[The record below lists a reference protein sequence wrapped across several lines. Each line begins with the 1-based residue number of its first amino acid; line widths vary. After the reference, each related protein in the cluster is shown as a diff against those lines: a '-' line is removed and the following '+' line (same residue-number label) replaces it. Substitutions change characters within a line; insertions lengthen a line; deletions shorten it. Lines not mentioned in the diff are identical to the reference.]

1 MILNITAF
9 IISREEKE
17 FKKLARPETKAPIL
31 MKYKKNWPK
40 ACTTSLYLR
49 LV

>member
-17 FKKLARPETKAPIL
+17 FKKLARPETKTPVL
-31 MKYKKNWPK
+31 MKYKKTGLK
-40 ACTTSLYLR
+40 
-49 LV
+49 LVLPFYILD